1 MFRYSS
7 YKKAIIMTAAVILL
21 CLVCLAGATLALF
34 TGDPDKGTIGIVA
47 TAGNVKLDVV
57 DASSERSLIGGVLEL
72 QTSFDRRELL
82 FEPGAV
88 FFTQGFKLKNI
99 GDVPVNFRL
108 AVSEDEKIDA
118 EAFGEAFEV
127 WISDGTDDTAN
138 AYRLTDFTGR
148 LEVGASSDVTYY
160 LFIKMK
166 EDAGNEFQG
175 RAYSGIGITV
185 YAVQGNVDAEG
196 A

>member
-1 MFRYSS
+1 
-7 YKKAIIMTAAVILL
+7 MTAAVILL

-34 TGDPDKGTIGIVA
+34 MGDPDKGTVGIVA
-47 TAGNVKLDVV
+47 TAGNIKLDVV
-57 DASSERSLIGGVLEL
+57 DASSEISLIGGVLEL
-72 QTSFDRRELL
+72 QTSSDRRELL
-82 FEPGAV
+82 FEPGAE
-88 FFTQGFKLKNI
+88 FFTQGFKLKNV

-108 AVSEDEKIDA
+108 AVSEDENVDA
-118 EAFGEAFEV
+118 EDFGEAFEV
-127 WISDGTDDTAN
+127 WISDGTSN
-138 AYRLTDFTGR
+138 AERLTDFTGR
-148 LEVGASSDVTYY
+148 LEVGECSDVTYR
-160 LFIKMK
+160 LVIKMK

>member
-7 YKKAIIMTAAVILL
+7 YKKALIMTAAVILL

-34 TGDPDKGTIGIVA
+34 TGDPDKGTVGIVA
-47 TAGNVKLDVV
+47 TAGNIKLDVV
-57 DASSERSLIGGVLEL
+57 DASLEHSLIGGVLEF
-72 QTSFDRRELL
+72 QTSSERRELL
-82 FEPGAV
+82 FEPGAE
-88 FFTQGFKLKNI
+88 FFTQGFKLKNV

-108 AVSEDEKIDA
+108 AVSEDERIDS
-118 EAFGEAFEV
+118 EEFEKAFEI
-127 WISDGTDDTAN
+127 WISDGSDSTAN
-138 AYRLTDFTGR
+138 AQRLTDFTGR
-148 LEVGASSDVTYY
+148 LEVGECSDVTYY

-175 RAYSGIGITV
+175 KAYSGMGITV

-196 A
+196 T